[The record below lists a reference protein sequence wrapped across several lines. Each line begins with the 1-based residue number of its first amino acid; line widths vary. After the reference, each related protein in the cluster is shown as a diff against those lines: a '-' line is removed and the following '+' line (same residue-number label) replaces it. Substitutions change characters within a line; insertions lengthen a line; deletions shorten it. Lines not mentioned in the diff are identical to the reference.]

1 MKVLVAQDP
10 YQALDREERRQWGDV
25 GTWPCRWVAVSQP
38 HGRRLVAVYRLD
50 FILSV
55 ETAIPL
61 HVTADERY
69 RLFCDGDCVG
79 EGPERGSV
87 DHWHFETYALT
98 LPAGAHRLTALVW
111 SMGDLAAAAQTT
123 YRHGFL
129 LGGDAASGPF
139 LNTGVAPWLGKIL
152 PGFAFE
158 RKPITGSTGAGL
170 LVDGRLRDWGAE
182 QCGGDGWEPV
192 QALHPGCNGAI
203 KNNWIPAW
211 HRLRPAALPA
221 QTRRAIGSARVRHV
235 DAAPPAQTETTP
247 VKPAGRLAEETDRW
261 QSLLDASADLVIP
274 PRTTR
279 RVILDFGDYQCAHVL
294 LQTSGGRDSILRVH
308 WAEALYEDAPG
319 ALSEGGS
326 ADARGKGN
334 RDDIDGKCFI
344 GDGDAFVA
352 DGGDNRCFESLEWSA
367 GRYVEIA
374 VETQRTAL
382 VVHALSFLE
391 SRYPLEWEG
400 DLEADDPRWKACCA
414 MALRTLQMCAHET
427 YMDCPYYERLQYVG
441 DTRIQMLVSY
451 VVSSDTRLPR
461 KTLAMLRN
469 SIDSV
474 FGLMRCSF
482 PNTREQFIPPFALW
496 WVGMVYDYALWRG
509 DPDFIRTLMPD
520 ARRIV
525 ESFVQKIDAGTG
537 LLRSPDGWNFT
548 DWVPAWTET
557 TKSYRNWGVP
567 PGGNPGDFS
576 AVLNWHLVYT
586 LKLLE
591 ELEAWLNEPE
601 LAQRASRLASRL
613 ARAIDDVFWDAS
625 RNLYADDV
633 SRLHFSEHAQCLAL
647 LAKTLSPERAASTAR
662 ALRTST
668 ELARATV
675 YFSHYLFETAHLTGD
690 SDVLFGRMESLWFP
704 LLRTGMKTLPEEPEP
719 CRSDCHAWGAHP
731 LYHFYA
737 TILGVR
743 PTGLGSQTL
752 TATPCLGPL
761 QSASGTLPHASGLH
775 CFHAKRVDNTVQVT
789 LSSRM
794 DAKEC
799 IGSADPPH
807 SNDAEFEFSVH

>member
-1 MKVLVAQDP
+1 MKFLVAQDP

-69 RLFCDGDCVG
+69 RLFCDGDCIG

-98 LPAGAHRLTALVW
+98 LPAGAHRLTALAW

-123 YRHGFL
+123 HRHGFL
-129 LGGDAASGPF
+129 LSSDAASGSF

-182 QCGGDGWEPV
+182 QGGGDGWEPV

-221 QTRRAIGSARVRHV
+221 QTRRMIGSARVRHV

-247 VKPAGRLAEETDRW
+247 VKPAGRLAEKADRW
-261 QSLLDASADLVIP
+261 QSLLDASADLVVP

-279 RVILDFGDYQCAHVL
+279 RVILDFGEYQCAHVL

-334 RDDIDGKCFI
+334 RDDIDGKCF
-344 GDGDAFVA
+344 
-352 DGGDNRCFESLEWSA
+352 
-367 GRYVEIA
+367 
-374 VETQRTAL
+374 
-382 VVHALSFLE
+382 
-391 SRYPLEWEG
+391 
-400 DLEADDPRWKACCA
+400 
-414 MALRTLQMCAHET
+414 
-427 YMDCPYYERLQYVG
+427 
-441 DTRIQMLVSY
+441 
-451 VVSSDTRLPR
+451 
-461 KTLAMLRN
+461 
-469 SIDSV
+469 
-474 FGLMRCSF
+474 
-482 PNTREQFIPPFALW
+482 
-496 WVGMVYDYALWRG
+496 
-509 DPDFIRTLMPD
+509 
-520 ARRIV
+520 
-525 ESFVQKIDAGTG
+525 
-537 LLRSPDGWNFT
+537 
-548 DWVPAWTET
+548 
-557 TKSYRNWGVP
+557 NWGVP

-591 ELEAWLNEPE
+591 ELEAWLDEPE

-613 ARAIDDVFWDAS
+613 VRAIDDVFWDAS

-647 LAKTLSPERAASTAR
+647 LAKTLSPERAASMAR

-704 LLRTGMKTLPEEPEP
+704 LLRTGMKTMPEEPEP

-743 PTGLGSQTL
+743 PTGLGSRTL
-752 TATPCLGPL
+752 AATPCLGPL
-761 QSASGTLPHASGLH
+761 QSASGTLPHPSGLQRFRA
-775 CFHAKRVDNTVQVT
+775 CRRCGEIDVT
-789 LSSRM
+789 SSR
-794 DAKEC
+794 
-799 IGSADPPH
+799 IG
-807 SNDAEFEFSVH
+807 